1 MSAVAERITVTS
13 PVPTEKTRNIG
24 IMAHIDAGKTTTTE
38 RILYYTG
45 VTYRIGNVD
54 QGTTVTDWM
63 VQEQERGITITSAAV
78 SSFWREHR
86 INIIDTPGHVDFTV
100 EVERSLR
107 VLDGAIAVFCA
118 YGGVEPQSETVWR
131 QADKYHVPRI
141 AFVNKMDRLGADF
154 FRVTKMMQER
164 LAANP
169 LAVQMPMGA
178 EDKFMGIID
187 LIKMKAIIWDEETLG
202 ARFREMPIPEEY
214 SEEAHHYR
222 ELMLEKIA
230 ESDDQFLHLYLE
242 EKDADEQ
249 TIKEA
254 IRRATLAM
262 KLIPTLCGS
271 AFRNKGVQPLLD
283 AIIDYLP
290 RPMDL
295 TGVDGIHPKTQKPE
309 HRDPSVDEPFCALA
323 FKLQSDPYVGSLTY
337 IRVYSG
343 HLSKGQMVYNSVRE
357 KRERVGRLLKM
368 LADKREDVDEI
379 FPGDIV
385 GVVGLKL
392 TKTGDTLCSENK
404 PVVLELMQFPVPVI
418 SISIEPKTQADQD
431 KLRTS
436 LGRLEEEDP
445 TFHVR
450 YNEETGQT
458 IISGM
463 GELHLE
469 IIVDRL
475 LREFNVQAKVGKP
488 QVAYKERLRAAVE
501 TEGKFVK
508 QSGGHGQ
515 FAVVQMRFEPVEA
528 GKGFEFESKVRE
540 GHIPREYVNP
550 VGRGVKAATEV
561 GDLAGFPV
569 VDIKATLLDGKYHE
583 VDSSEFAFE
592 IAGSLAFKEAM
603 KKAGMFLLEPV
614 MSLEAIVPE
623 QYFGDVLRDV
633 NARRGTILG
642 TENRPGVQIIRAI
655 VPLAAMFGYSNDLRS
670 LTQGRGN
677 FTMQF
682 SHYQEVP
689 ESVKEETLLRV
700 RGY

>member
-1 MSAVAERITVTS
+1 MSAVAEKIAQNN
-13 PVPTEKTRNIG
+13 PVPIDRTRNIG

-38 RILYYTG
+38 RILFYTG
-45 VTYRIGNVD
+45 VTYRIGEVD

-78 SSFWREHR
+78 TSFWREHR

-131 QADKYHVPRI
+131 QADKYQVPRI
-141 AFVNKMDRLGADF
+141 AFINKMDRLGADF
-154 FRVTKMMQER
+154 FRVMKMMQER
-164 LAANP
+164 LGANP
-169 LAVQMPMGA
+169 LALQMPMGA
-178 EDKFMGIID
+178 EDQFVGVID
-187 LIKMKAIIWDEETLG
+187 LIKMKAIIWDQETLG
-202 ARFREMPIPEEY
+202 ARFREMPIPEDY
-214 SEEAHHYR
+214 LEEARHYH
-222 ELMLEKIA
+222 ELMLEKLA
-230 ESDDQFLHLYLE
+230 ESDDEFLRLYLE

-249 TIKEA
+249 VLRAA

-262 KLIPTLCGS
+262 KVVPTLCGA

-283 AIIDYLP
+283 AIVDFLP
-290 RPMDL
+290 SPTD
-295 TGVDGIHPKTQKPE
+295 VPPIQGIHPKTKNPE
-309 HRDPSVDEPFCALA
+309 QRTASLDDPFCALA
-323 FKLQSDPYVGSLTY
+323 FKIQTDPYVGSLTY

-343 HLSKGQMVYNSVRE
+343 RLSKGQVVYNSVRE

-368 LADKREDVDEI
+368 LADKREDVEEI
-379 FPGDIV
+379 LPGDIV

-404 PVVLELMQFPVPVI
+404 PVVLELIQFPVPVI

-431 KLRTS
+431 KLRNS
-436 LGRLEEEDP
+436 LARLEEEDP

-501 TEGKFVK
+501 TEGRFVK

-515 FAVVQMRFEPVEA
+515 FGVVQMRFEPQEP

-540 GHIPREYVNP
+540 GHIPREYIAP

-569 VDIKATLLDGKYHE
+569 VDVKATLLDGKYHE
-583 VDSSEFAFE
+583 VDSSDFAFE

-603 KKAGMFLLEPV
+603 KKAGMALLEPV
-614 MSLEAIVPE
+614 MSLEVVAPE
-623 QYFGDVLRDV
+623 QYFGDVLRDL
-633 NARRGTILG
+633 NARRGAVSG
-642 TENRPGVQIIRAI
+642 TDNRPGIQIVRAM
-655 VPLAAMFGYSNDLRS
+655 VPLATMFGYAGDLRS

-689 ESVKEETLLRV
+689 EAVKQETLLKV